1 VSYPGAGHSRGRD
14 LERLLTFVDAIAA
27 IAITLLVLPL
37 VELTSEVTP
46 DDSVASVLRANQPL
60 LWSFVLSFA
69 VISRFWFAQHRSL
82 RHVLY
87 AHDGLTALLMLWT
100 LTIVFLPFPTALVA
114 QAGDQVTT
122 KVVYIGTMIVSTVV
136 IALMDLVIIQN
147 PQITDGAGLPDL
159 TRAVINAMLLLLAL
173 VISLSVPATSYFPL
187 LLLALDAPV
196 RRLLGKARR

>member
-1 VSYPGAGHSRGRD
+1 M
-14 LERLLTFVDAIAA
+14 DAIAA

-46 DDSVASVLRANQPL
+46 DDSVASLLGANQPL

-69 VISRFWFAQHRSL
+69 VISRLWFAQHRSL

-100 LTIVFLPFPTALVA
+100 LTIVFLPYSTALVA

-122 KVVYIGTMIVSTVV
+122 KVLYIGTMIISTVV
-136 IALMDLVIIQN
+136 IALMDRVIIQN

-159 TRAVINAMLLLLAL
+159 NRAVINAMLLLFAL
-173 VISLSVPATSYFPL
+173 VISVSVPATSYLPL

>member
-1 VSYPGAGHSRGRD
+1 VSYPGVSHSRGRD

-46 DDSVASVLRANQPL
+46 GGSVASVLRANQPL

-122 KVVYIGTMIVSTVV
+122 KVVYIGTLIVSTVV

-147 PQITDGAGLPDL
+147 PQITDGTGLPDL

-173 VISLSVPATSYFPL
+173 VISVSVPATSYFPL
-187 LLLALDAPV
+187 LLLVLDAPV